1 MLRGARDTNKELFSK
16 TVKNQLPNRTVL
28 YTDTG
33 SRCDFISSD
42 FWHTFR
48 AKGM

>member
-1 MLRGARDTNKELFSK
+1 MLKGARDTNEKLFSK

-28 YTDTG
+28 YTD
-33 SRCDFISSD
+33 FISSD